1 MFSEGGCGIW
11 GDKCYESVSFGEV
24 CDKLKGLACA
34 FKEKKLG
41 FSDFGPVE
49 ICSFY
54 RSPLVNLQVVI
65 QGSMMWRGA
74 QLGDIP
80 KDQSQLQSY
89 CSSILTWGA
98 SH

>member
-41 FSDFGPVE
+41 ESPGGDSGQHDVARCPV
-49 ICSFY
+49 
-54 RSPLVNLQVVI
+54 
-65 QGSMMWRGA
+65 
-74 QLGDIP
+74 
-80 KDQSQLQSY
+80 
-89 CSSILTWGA
+89 LTWGA